1 MSGSPVVQYTNSK
14 YDASQDLS
22 SFRSSQERSEA
33 RLPTYSQT
41 LLEGRQLYSHQHQH
55 NEAGAGL
62 NNQVSSHCVRWSIS

>member
-41 LLEGRQLYSHQHQH
+41 LLEGRQLYSHEHQD
-55 NEAGAGL
+55 NRQQGYT
-62 NNQVSSHCVRWSIS
+62 NQVSSS

>member
-55 NEAGAGL
+55 NEAGL